1 MFTLRR
7 NWYLPQLHE
16 ARKKK
21 KKVWC
26 SPSITFSFFLPP
38 LSPSLSISPS
48 YYLSESHLLSLLHT
62 LFLFHDPRV
71 LFQRQSIT
79 YSTSSTLSRLQSEH
93 CALACS
99 RSYLPPSLSPSPP
112 HPRLL
117 PHFLVSLHL
126 QSAFPYLR
134 FALWLADKYHFGGP
148 PQVAAFSFPGRNDF
162 SAYLQCQWSYRTFQ
176 GYSADSHLLHR
187 YSERVRRS
195 SHLWRKVF

>member
-7 NWYLPQLHE
+7 NWYLPRGE
-16 ARKKK
+16 KKKK

-38 LSPSLSISPS
+38 LSLSLPLSPS

-79 YSTSSTLSRLQSEH
+79 YSTSSTLS
-93 CALACS
+93 LACNLNTVHS
-99 RSYLPPSLSPSPP
+99 LVPRSYLPPSLSPSPP

-134 FALWLADKYHFGGP
+134 FALWLTDKYHFGGP
-148 PQVAAFSFPGRNDF
+148 PQVAAFSFPGRNGF

-176 GYSADSHLLHR
+176 GCSADSHLLHR
-187 YSERVRRS
+187 YSERVGEMLGVTRS
-195 SHLWRKVF
+195 SHL